1 MSYQVILKSY
11 SLRSEFYKSQLV
23 TIRNIS
29 LAISNNPYFFNNLD
43 KAIDTYSN
51 YDRVS
56 LADDFNA
63 EISENVMDTFLH
75 QHNLKKPCERSNL
88 IQKFK

>member
-1 MSYQVILKSY
+1 MSYQVTLKSY
-11 SLRSEFYKSQLV
+11 SLRSEFYKIQFV

-29 LAISNNPYFFNNLD
+29 PAVSNNPYFFNNLD

-56 LADDFNA
+56 LASDFNA
-63 EISENVMDTFLH
+63 EISENLVKDQT
-75 QHNLKKPCERSNL
+75 
-88 IQKFK
+88 